1 MNDMIDRAN
10 IWMHEGNS
18 IASERISGV
27 NDNMTASH
35 YHEFY
40 EIYYLESGERY
51 HLMDEELYKVTAGQF
66 IIFKPYQMHRS
77 YGDENMPFSRLLTY
91 FNEDSIEEVEIKKI
105 MNDMVGVYQFSS
117 DKNAEFYQ
125 LLTNLLKEQE
135 ERKDFYTLN
144 MKSLLNQILVLLVR
158 SKLQK
163 RDIYS
168 DNRITKIISYIHRN
182 YRNKITTEDLAK
194 EFFISKWHLCREFKN
209 YTNITIIQYI
219 NYTRIIEAQKLLLE
233 DTKNITEISSEVG
246 FDSMTHFERVFKQ
259 IVGITPTQF
268 KTKKYRKY

>member
-1 MNDMIDRAN
+1 MIDRAN
-10 IWMHEGNS
+10 IWMKEGS
-18 IASERISGV
+18 CIASERISGV

-51 HLMDEELYKVTAGQF
+51 HLIDEELYKVTAGQF
-66 IIFKPYQMHRS
+66 IIFKPYQLHRS
-77 YGDENMPFSRLLTY
+77 YGEENMAFSRILIY
-91 FNEDSIEEVEIKKI
+91 FNDEIIDAVEIKKV
-105 MNDMVGVYQFSS
+105 MNELVGVYQFNS
-117 DKNAEFYQ
+117 DKNVEFYQ

-135 ERKDFYTLN
+135 ERKEFYKSN

-163 RDIYS
+163 QVVFNN
-168 DNRITKIISYIHRN
+168 NRITKIISYIHQN
-182 YRNKITTEDLAK
+182 YRNKITTEGLAK

-233 DTKNITEISSEVG
+233 DTKSITEISSDVG

-259 IVGITPTQF
+259 IVGRTPTQF
-268 KTKKYRKY
+268 KNKKML

>member
-1 MNDMIDRAN
+1 MIDRAN
-10 IWMHEGNS
+10 IWMHEGKH
-18 IASERISGV
+18 IAAERISGV

-66 IIFKPYQMHRS
+66 IIFKPYQLHHS
-77 YGDENMPFSRLLTY
+77 YGEENMPFSRILIY
-91 FNEDSIEEVEIKKI
+91 FNEDSIESQEIKEM
-105 MNDMVGVYQFSS
+105 MNQMAGVYQYSS

-125 LLTNLLKEQE
+125 LLTQLLQEQE
-135 ERKDFYTLN
+135 EEKEFYMSN
-144 MKSLLNQILVLLVR
+144 MRSLLNQILVLLVR

-163 RDIYS
+163 RDIYN
-168 DNRITKIISYIHRN
+168 DNRITQVISYIHQN
-182 YRNKITTEDLAK
+182 YRDKITTEELAK
-194 EFFISKWHLCREFKN
+194 KFYISKWHLCREFKY
-209 YTNITIIQYI
+209 YTHITIIQYI

-233 DTKNITEISSEVG
+233 GSKSITTISSEVG

-259 IVGITPTQF
+259 IVGVTPTQF
-268 KTKKYRKY
+268 KTRKHQR

>member
-1 MNDMIDRAN
+1 MIDRAN

-27 NDNMTASH
+27 NDNMIASH

-51 HLMDEELYKVTAGQF
+51 HFMDEELYKLTAGQF
-66 IIFKPYQMHRS
+66 IIFKPYQLHHS
-77 YGDENMPFSRLLTY
+77 YGEQNMPFSRILIY
-91 FNEDSIEEVEIKKI
+91 FNEDSIEVEEIRKI
-105 MNDMVGVYQFSS
+105 MDDMVGVYQFSS

-125 LLTNLLKEQE
+125 LLTTLLKEQE
-135 ERKDFYTLN
+135 ERIEFYMSN

-158 SKLQK
+158 SKLAK
-163 RDIYS
+163 RDVYS
-168 DNRITKIISYIHRN
+168 DNRITRIISYIHQN
-182 YRNKITTEDLAK
+182 YRKKISTEDLAK

-209 YTNITIIQYI
+209 YMHITIIQYI
-219 NYTRIIEAQKLLLE
+219 NYTRITEAQKLLLE
-233 DTKNITEISSEVG
+233 GTKSITEISSEVG

-268 KTKKYRKY
+268 KTRKSRE